1 MIQSGMVSYYDALEP
16 FLVDID
22 SVTPHPENY
31 NNGDI
36 EEIINSIETN
46 GMYNLAKVQESTGYI
61 AAGNGTWAACK
72 ELGATLFPVVRLPM
86 DDMTTKRIMVADN
99 WVAHLAK
106 PDNSQLV
113 KLLEEITE
121 FDNLLG
127 TGVKEHDLENLRL
140 LAEIPLENDEYGTW
154 PTLCFQISPAT
165 RKAFFE
171 MTESAQGDRERF
183 ELLLKLA
190 GRS

>member
-1 MIQSGMVSYYDALEP
+1 MVQFYDALEP
-16 FLVDID
+16 LMVPID
-22 SVTPHPENY
+22 SIQPHPDNY
-31 NNGDI
+31 NNGDV

-46 GMYNLAKVQESTGYI
+46 GMWEVLKVQKSTGYI
-61 AAGNGTWAACK
+61 AAGNHTWMACK
-72 ELGATLFPVVRLPM
+72 ELGAEIIPAALCDM
-86 DDMTTKRIMVADN
+86 DDMTTKRTMI
-99 WVAHLAK
+99 AHNRTAALAK
-106 PDNSQLV
+106 PDNSGLL
-113 KLLEEITE
+113 KLLDEIAE
-121 FDNLLG
+121 SDNLLG
-127 TGVKEHDLENLRL
+127 TGWKEHDLENLRL